1 MDLVQLWAEVIQ
13 RVSNKPEYIA
23 NKDLIGLL
31 GSQTSIQIANNKV
44 TFICNSDY
52 VYRMFFQYLA
62 AFFTEVAH
70 LIGNE
75 SIGMEVIMASNL
87 QSVSPTVAPVAAPQP
102 QYQMNNPVNVQPLPQ
117 DFKQPVAA
125 SGTFSSTAAP
135 AVTPSAEEKRQ
146 KLPSFMREDHINPEK
161 TFENYI
167 TDPENELIVTIAKR
181 IAADPGSSKMNPFYI
196 YGGSGLGKTH
206 LLFAIANRI
215 RETKPNVSLIY
226 TRAEEFI
233 RNYIGAMSRKNTF
246 DYQQVHFQD
255 LFTQQ
260 DVFIVDDI
268 QNFIKGPK
276 ARDTF
281 FDIIADFLEK
291 PNRQLILASDVPPGN
306 LQDFS
311 PRLKS
316 RFGSGVCREI
326 YPPSTETRAAITLKK
341 CRELNIDL
349 PDSIMHYIANHIRS
363 NVREIE
369 GAIKTLNSHILAY
382 GSITYDEAVKSLANL
397 VNVSS
402 QITTIDSIKERVSK
416 EFEVT
421 VTAMESAERK
431 KAVSTAR
438 AFAMTL
444 ASDLIPNLSQSDI
457 GRAFNKDHSSVFE
470 AVKRTKKRM
479 ESDIEMAALYQ
490 KLTLSLKKD

>member
-13 RVSNKPEYIA
+13 RVSNQPEYLS

-44 TFICNSDY
+44 TFICNSDF
-52 VYRMFFQYLA
+52 VYRMFFKYVP
-62 AFFTEVAH
+62 AFFTEVTH

-87 QSVSPTVAPVAAPQP
+87 PQ
-102 QYQMNNPVNVQPLPQ
+102 NNVQQFQSQASLGTMPGNQ
-117 DFKQPVAA
+117 NNSQFYQQSMVAA
-125 SGTFSSTAAP
+125 SGAFASSVNQTEDP
-135 AVTPSAEEKRQ
+135 RK
-146 KLPSFMREDHINPEK
+146 KLPKFMREDHINPEK

-167 TDPENELIVTIAKR
+167 TDPENELIFTIAKKV
-181 IAADPGSSKMNPFYI
+181 ATEPGSSKTNPFYI

-215 RETKPNVSLIY
+215 RQTKPNISLIY

-233 RNYIGAMSRKNTF
+233 RNYVESMSRKNSF

-306 LQDFS
+306 LKDFS

-341 CRELNIDL
+341 CRELNIEL
-349 PDSIMHYIANHIRS
+349 PDSIMQYIANHIRS

-470 AVKRTKKRM
+470 AIRRTKKRM
-479 ESDIEMAALYQ
+479 ENDIEMAAIYQ

>member
-1 MDLVQLWAEVIQ
+1 M
-13 RVSNKPEYIA
+13 
-23 NKDLIGLL
+23 
-31 GSQTSIQIANNKV
+31 
-44 TFICNSDY
+44 
-52 VYRMFFQYLA
+52 
-62 AFFTEVAH
+62 
-70 LIGNE
+70 
-75 SIGMEVIMASNL
+75 
-87 QSVSPTVAPVAAPQP
+87 
-102 QYQMNNPVNVQPLPQ
+102 
-117 DFKQPVAA
+117 
-125 SGTFSSTAAP
+125 
-135 AVTPSAEEKRQ
+135 
-146 KLPSFMREDHINPEK
+146 
-161 TFENYI
+161 
-167 TDPENELIVTIAKR
+167 
-181 IAADPGSSKMNPFYI
+181 
-196 YGGSGLGKTH
+196 
-206 LLFAIANRI
+206 LFAIANRI
-215 RETKPNVSLIY
+215 RQTKPNVSLIY

-233 RNYIGAMSRKNTF
+233 RNYVESMSRKNSF

-255 LFTQQ
+255 LYTQQ

-306 LQDFS
+306 LKDFS

-326 YPPSTETRAAITLKK
+326 YPPSTETRAAITIKK
-341 CRELNIDL
+341 CRELNIEL
-349 PDSIMHYIANHIRS
+349 PDSIMQYIANHIRS

-397 VNVSS
+397 VNVAS
-402 QITTIDSIKERVSK
+402 QITTVDSIKERVSK

-421 VTAMESAERK
+421 VASMESAERK

-444 ASDLIPNLSQSDI
+444 ASDLIPSLSLNDI
-457 GRAFNKDHSSVFE
+457 GRAFNKDHSSVHE
-470 AVKRTKKRM
+470 AIKRTRNRM
-479 ESDIEMAALYQ
+479 ADDIEMAALYQ
-490 KLTLSLKKD
+490 KLTLSLKKE

>member
-1 MDLVQLWAEVIQ
+1 MDLVQLWADVIQ
-13 RVSNKPEYIA
+13 RVSNQPEYAA

-31 GSQTSIQIANNKV
+31 GSQTSIQISGNKV
-44 TFICNSDY
+44 TFICNSDF
-52 VYRMFFQYLA
+52 VYRMFFKYVP
-62 AFFTEVAH
+62 AFFTEVTH

-75 SIGMEVIMASNL
+75 SIGMEVIMASNMPQNVAQQF
-87 QSVSPTVAPVAAPQP
+87 QS
-102 QYQMNNPVNVQPLPQ
+102 
-117 DFKQPVAA
+117 
-125 SGTFSSTAAP
+125 AP
-135 AVTPSAEEKRQ
+135 AMHINQTGSQSYQNQGVYASSANNADDMRK
-146 KLPSFMREDHINPEK
+146 KLPKFLREDHINPEK
-161 TFENYI
+161 TFENYV
-167 TDPENELIVTIAKR
+167 TDPENELIFTIAKKV
-181 IAADPGSSKMNPFYI
+181 AAEPGSSKTNPFYI

-215 RETKPNVSLIY
+215 RQTKPNVSLIY

-233 RNYIGAMSRKNTF
+233 RNYVESMSRKNSF

-306 LQDFS
+306 LKDFS

-341 CRELNIDL
+341 CRELNIEL
-349 PDSIMHYIANHIRS
+349 PDSIMQYIANHIRS

-470 AVKRTKKRM
+470 AIKRTKKRM
-479 ESDIEMAALYQ
+479 ETDIEMAAIYQ